1 MKQLL
6 WVNVVAALAVVGCG
20 ADSTPSSGSAGSS
33 AEAGGNGGAGAAG
46 GGAAAGTTS
55 QAEAGGSGE
64 ANGGSSTMGGA
75 TSAGSSGAAT
85 AGVGGSV
92 GSGGSGGGAGSG
104 VLDPGTE
111 GDGDLT
117 IGPTFVDSPDV
128 LVKAS
133 VPHGT
138 LFKFT
143 MNSTA
148 SKLFTGLDKTLLTA
162 NQHSFTREI
171 DVYVP
176 KQYVD
181 GTAAPILF
189 GQDGLQTDMVNALDN
204 LIADKRL
211 PAIITI
217 FVANGGGDSKGSER
231 GLEYDTVSD
240 RYASFIQTEVLPA
253 VLAVPAIK
261 TAYPKL
267 AFTADPDGR
276 GTYGCSSGGEAAFT
290 AGWFH
295 PEWFHRI
302 ITYSGTFVDLQDDDA
317 PEEKTYP
324 LGSWEYHA
332 NLIPGNPAKPLRV
345 FLAVSEMDNHYMDAE
360 STHFNWLLANQH
372 MAAALKAK
380 SYHYRLV
387 YAKGATHCDAKVRR
401 ATLPDTLR
409 WMWRGY
415 PVQ

>member
-6 WVNVVAALAVVGCG
+6 WVNVLAALAAVGCG
-20 ADSTPSSGSAGSS
+20 SDSPPASGAAGSSADAGALSEAGTSSGSAG
-33 AEAGGNGGAGAAG
+33 AGGAGGNTSQPEGGEAGDASAGAS
-46 GGAAAGTTS
+46 TS
-55 QAEAGGSGE
+55 GAGGSG
-64 ANGGSSTMGGA
+64 AGAGGSSASAGMGG
-75 TSAGSSGAAT
+75 GS
-85 AGVGGSV
+85 
-92 GSGGSGGGAGSG
+92 AGSG
-104 VLDPGTE
+104 VTDPGTE

-117 IGPTFVDSPDV
+117 IGPTFTDSPDV

-148 SKLFTGLDKTLLTA
+148 SKIYTGLDKTLLAA

-171 DVYVP
+171 NVYIP

-211 PAIITI
+211 PAIVTV

-240 RYASFIQTEVLPA
+240 RYARFIQTEVLPA

-267 AFTADPDGR
+267 AFTSDPDGR
-276 GTYGCSSGGEAAFT
+276 GTYGCSSGGEAAFS
-290 AGWFH
+290 AAWFH

-324 LGSWEYHA
+324 LGSWEYHS

-345 FLAVSEMDNHYMDAE
+345 FLAVSQMDNHYMDAE

-380 SYHYRLV
+380 NYHYRFV
-387 YAKGATHCDAKVRR
+387 YAKGAGHCDAKVRR

-415 PVQ
+415 PIQ